1 MPRYIGATNTAQIAT
16 GQNFAA
22 GNQSKGSIYELL
34 KSMGGTKGSA
44 PAAFS
49 LMDVFTQVKASNW
62 SFEANASAQSPT
74 AGGTCTINSQT
85 VSSGYDYTVHTGN
98 VTVSSYSN
106 GDFFTST
113 ADSRVAC
120 IHVTGNLTINSGQ
133 SFIPGVRKPGAYIYV
148 GGDLVLNGEIS
159 MKARG
164 ANHSS
169 SGSNLTAVPIRIID
183 GTHGSYSN
191 PTIPA
196 TGGTGGPQTN
206 SPGAVN
212 QQATSPVQS
221 MVNFGTGGGQHGIA
235 FAERTVA
242 VAGAGANGTCFT
254 GGSGGGSVRG
264 ASYGGVGAGGAAQDR
279 GGKGGNSACNYYATN
294 GSAGNPSGNNA
305 SCQYSSASGSNNGT
319 GGVIVIFVRGT
330 VSGSGVLDVRGQP
343 NWAQGSGGGRGSGQ
357 GSAAGMIS
365 VFCDTYSGSGIT
377 LKRENGAYW
386 NHDGG
391 RSLTGD
397 GIDDT
402 LSGSDPTA
410 RGGTKGG
417 FGKIQATTLT

>member
-1 MPRYIGATNTAQIAT
+1 MPRYIGASNTAQITLGSNFT
-16 GQNFAA
+16 G
-22 GNQSKGSIYELL
+22 GNQSKGSLYELL

-44 PAAFS
+44 PGAFS

-62 SFEANASAQSPT
+62 SFDASASAQSPT
-74 AGGTCTINSQT
+74 AGGTCTINSQA
-85 VSSGYDYTVHTGN
+85 VSAGYDYTVHTGN

-133 SFIPGVRKPGAYIYV
+133 TFIPSVRKPGAYIYV
-148 GGDLVLNGEIS
+148 GGNLVLNGEIS

-183 GTHGSYSN
+183 GTHGSYSD

-196 TGGTGGPQTN
+196 VGGTGGSSTSSGGGGN
-206 SPGAVN
+206 A
-212 QQATSPVQS
+212 QATSSVQS

-235 FAERTVA
+235 FAERTAA
-242 VAGAGANGTCFT
+242 VAGAGSNGTCFT

-264 ASYGGVGAGGAAQDR
+264 ASYGGVSAGGAAQDR
-279 GGKGGNSACNYYATN
+279 GGKGGDSRCNYYATN
-294 GSAGNPSGNNA
+294 GSAGNPSGNNS
-305 SCQYSSASGSNNGT
+305 SCQYSSSSGSNNGT

-330 VSGSGVLDVRGQP
+330 VSGSGVIDVRGQLP
-343 NWAQGSGGGRGSGQ
+343 WSQGSGGGRGTGQ
-357 GSAAGMIS
+357 GSAAGMIA

-377 LKRENGAYW
+377 LKRENGAY
-386 NHDGG
+386 HESG

-402 LSGSDPTA
+402 LSGGEPTA

-417 FGKIQATTLT
+417 FGKIQTTTLT